1 MTNNETYSI
10 HPQDYEQISR
20 FVRGVYNVT
29 KSDDGSA
36 QEMEITESVLNGPI
50 NEAIQVI
57 NGAIRLFNS
66 TNGSVSKQRRSMSLF
81 RGKSGTP
88 GVFSPLDAAHR

>member
-1 MTNNETYSI
+1 MTNDETYSI

-20 FVRGVYNVT
+20 FVKGVYNVT

-36 QEMEITESVLNGPI
+36 HEMEITEVVLNDPI
-50 NEAIQVI
+50 NEATQVI

-66 TNGSVSKQRRSMSLF
+66 TNGSVTKKQKNWLMMKGRS
-81 RGKSGTP
+81 GQP
-88 GVFSPLDAAHR
+88 GVFSPLDAAQW

>member
-1 MTNNETYSI
+1 MTNDETYSI

-20 FVRGVYNVT
+20 FDKGVYNVT
-29 KSDDGSA
+29 KSDDGSGHDL
-36 QEMEITESVLNGPI
+36 EITERVLNGPI

-66 TNGSVSKQRRSMSLF
+66 NNGSVSKQRRWLS
-81 RGKSGTP
+81 RGKPGPP
-88 GVFSPLDAAHR
+88 GVFSQLDAAQR